1 MDISIRSEICRFIN
15 FAMQQNYVPVIYS
28 IIVSNNGD
36 EPVEDLTVK
45 ICSEPQFA
53 DVCQEHIS
61 LIEPH
66 RSIEIKPVAFK
77 AYTEFL
83 YTLTEKTLGRIT
95 VEVISGEE
103 TVAQCSSDIE
113 LLAYDEW
120 NGTKYMPEI
129 ISAFVIPNHPMIS
142 SVLSKAGEYLE
153 QWSGDP
159 SFTGYMTENPNH
171 VRNQAAAIYAALQDI
186 EIAYITPPASFE
198 ATGQRVRLAYD
209 VLQGKMGTCL
219 DLTLLFASCL
229 EAVSINP
236 IVILLDSHAFLGV
249 WLESQT
255 FSECALDDESAILK
269 RCADGIN
276 EICLIECTD
285 LAAGRSA
292 SFEQS
297 ERHAKNTL
305 NDMSRFDLAIDV
317 KRCRGGGIRPI
328 PIRVMNNGAYIIA
341 DYSAEDSKAN
351 KAASAPEALA
361 ADNRIATDDQG
372 VNSYLT
378 KQQLWERKLLDLSL
392 RNSLLSFRA
401 TKNSVQLMVS
411 DIVSL
416 EDRLASG
423 EAFTVMPQP
432 EDWAKTVKDSAIFDT
447 ENDKDLIT
455 TISESEFKNKRIR
468 TFVSEAELERACK
481 ALYRSAKL
489 SLEENGNNTLYLAL
503 GFLKWYETDKSEKAR
518 YAPLVLIPIDIV
530 RNVQD
535 KTYKIRLRDE
545 ETQMNI
551 TLLELLRQDH
561 GIVINGLDPIPSDE
575 HGADVQLVLNTVR
588 HAVMNKKRWDVENYA
603 FIGLFSFSRFI
614 MWNDIRNRSDDLSK
628 NKVVSSL
635 ISGKMEWQPI
645 DNDTAEECLD
655 DIIKPSD
662 LAVPSSADSS
672 QLLAIYQASKGQ
684 SFVLHGPP
692 GTGKSQ
698 TITNMIANALY
709 HDKTVLFVAEKMAA
723 LSVVQSRLEK
733 IGLGSFCLELH
744 SNKAQKR
751 AVLSQLEKTLEVGR
765 IRSPESYQETAEKL
779 YSLRCEL
786 NGVMQSIHKKRGNGI
801 SVYDAVT
808 MFETYSEYKGKIALP
823 EALVAEMSSDSFEKW
838 QSAVKR
844 LKSAAGEFGDIS
856 SYALNGYGRRDY
868 SISVRDEFASE
879 LARGETLVQEL
890 SRCYSQICDVL
901 SIKAS
906 PERIKCCDLYELC
919 NILTNCQTL
928 LKGILT
934 GSLDAQRL
942 DYINAL
948 ISSGKELSELE
959 TELSVIF
966 DNTVFGFDAE
976 NAKLEWKK
984 ASTSWFLAKSMGQS
998 KLLKGL
1004 KLHAKNADSVTKDNY
1019 AEFIDKLIRRAELQK
1034 MITSA
1039 DSNTVE
1045 AIKDVWLGES
1055 TNWSVAEKAIADN
1068 VRAEEILSKCSIS
1081 CESFIAVRSN
1091 MSSVN
1096 DYMAAFS
1103 GFVKFDDAFCDK
1115 FSVAYSNESWLDE
1128 CIRRYTQWQMYTD
1141 RIREWS
1147 QLLCELDSA
1156 DALGIPQVSEALKA
1170 GDVTAEDVYESFMCA
1185 LGYAV
1190 AVHEIKDDANLSSF
1204 SGRAF
1209 EDNIDRFAD
1218 ITEQF
1223 RMLTIN
1229 ELVAKL
1235 SAKIPATSGDM
1246 AGSSEIGVLLKAIKN
1261 GGRMMPIRKLFD
1273 SIPLLLHRICPC
1285 MLMSPISVAQYIDPK
1300 YPKFDLVIF
1309 DEASQLPTS
1318 EAVGAIAR
1326 GENVIVVGDPKQ
1338 LPPTSFFAT
1347 NHVDE
1352 ENFEK
1357 EDLESVLD
1365 DCLAISMPQEHLLWH
1380 YRSRHESLIAYS
1392 NAKYY
1397 DNKLYTFPSPNDLE
1411 SKVTFV
1417 KVDGYYDKGSTKQN
1431 RAEAEAIVSEI
1442 ERRLDD
1448 PQLRLESIGI
1458 VTFSVA
1464 QQSLIDDLLSDK
1476 FRERPELEQ
1485 LAEEMYEPLFVKNL
1499 ENVQG
1504 DERDVI
1510 LFSVGYGPDKNGKVS
1525 MNFGP
1530 INRDGG
1536 WRRLNVAISR
1546 ARKCMTVF
1554 STITYDMIDMS
1565 RTSSEGVAGLKGFL
1579 EFAQKGS
1586 SVLAVR
1592 AASATR
1598 SGHNIERLIAEHIN
1612 DAGYSTRCNIGCSE
1626 YKVDIGVIDPDDPS
1640 RYILGIMCDGN
1651 SYAMAKTASDRNL
1664 SQPDVLKGL
1673 GWRLCHVWILDW
1685 FDDKQKVIN
1694 KILSAISEAIETRD
1708 SNTVIQDRSKVIS
1721 ELSFDKE
1728 STDNVLS
1735 GRIKKYEPYTVTPI
1749 GTSADF
1755 YLHENETKIRILMK
1769 NIIES
1774 QAPISRKTL
1783 FKTVLASFGITRST
1797 SKADA
1802 YLTDILGTI
1811 KCTVTK
1817 SNNSAFLWGANA
1829 TSENMD
1835 YFRVPDGEKRPMDDI
1850 CAEEIANAAL
1860 YVLER
1865 QFTLTRVDLT
1875 REVARCFGYTRTT
1888 AAMESSITE
1897 GILLC
1902 KSRGLI
1908 SISSETGKI
1917 SLC

>member
-36 EPVEDLTVK
+36 EPVEDLKVK
-45 ICSEPQFA
+45 IGSEPQFA
-53 DVCQEHIS
+53 DVYEEHIS

-66 RSIEIKPVAFK
+66 RSVEIKPAAFK

-83 YTLTEKTLGRIT
+83 YTLTEKTLGRIN
-95 VEVISGEE
+95 VEVISGDD

-142 SVLSKAGEYLE
+142 SVLSKAGEYLK

-171 VRNQAAAIYAALQDI
+171 VRNQAAAIYAALQDTQ
-186 EIAYITPPASFE
+186 IAYITPPASFE

-249 WLESQT
+249 WLEPQT
-255 FSECALDDESAILK
+255 FSECALDDASAILK

-285 LAAGRSA
+285 LTAGRSA
-292 SFEQS
+292 SFEQA
-297 ERHAKNTL
+297 EKHAKSKL
-305 NDMSRFDLAIDV
+305 SDISHFDLAIDV

-328 PIRVMNNGAYIIA
+328 PIRIMNNGTYVIV
-341 DYSAEDSKAN
+341 DYSAENDNASR
-351 KAASAPEALA
+351 AATAPQALA
-361 ADNRIATDDQG
+361 ADSRITADGQANNTD
-372 VNSYLT
+372 LT

-423 EAFTVMPQP
+423 DAFTVMPQP
-432 EDWAKTVKDSAIFDT
+432 EDWAKTVKDSSIFDI

-561 GIVINGLDPIPSDE
+561 GIVINGLDPIPTDE

-614 MWNDIRNRSDDLSK
+614 MWNDIRNRSEDLSQ

-645 DNDTAEECLD
+645 DTEVYEESLD
-655 DIIKPSD
+655 DLIMPSD
-662 LAVPSSADSS
+662 LAIPSSADSS
-672 QLLAIYQASKGQ
+672 QLFAIYQASKGQ

-751 AVLSQLEKTLEVGR
+751 AVLSQLEKTLEIGR
-765 IRSPESYQETAEKL
+765 IKSPESYQETAEKL
-779 YSLRCEL
+779 YALRCEL
-786 NGVMQSIHKKRGNGI
+786 NGVMQSIHKKRESGI

-808 MFETYSEYKGKIALP
+808 MFETYSEHKGKITLP
-823 EALVAEMSSDSFEKW
+823 ETLVEGMSAASFEEW
-838 QSAVKR
+838 QNAVKR
-844 LKSAAGEFGDIS
+844 LKSAAEEFGDIS
-856 SYALNGYGRRDY
+856 CYALNGYGRRDY
-868 SISVRDEFASE
+868 SISVRDEFAAD
-879 LARGETLVQEL
+879 LARGETLLNEFSV
-890 SRCYSQICDVL
+890 CYSQLCAEL
-901 SIKAS
+901 SIEAS
-906 PERIKCCDLYELC
+906 PERTKCSDLYELC
-919 NILTNCQTL
+919 NILVNCQTVL
-928 LKGILT
+928 NGILG
-934 GSLDAQRL
+934 GSVDTQRI
-942 DYINAL
+942 DRINVL
-948 ISSGKELSELE
+948 ISSGKEFSDLTSELSE
-959 TELSVIF
+959 IF
-966 DNTVFGFDAE
+966 DNTVFGIDAE

-984 ASTSWFLAKSMGQS
+984 ASASWFLAKNMGQS
-998 KLLKGL
+998 KLLKAL
-1004 KLHAKNADSVTKDNY
+1004 KLHAKNAETISKDNY
-1019 AEFIDKLIRRAELQK
+1019 TELVDKLVRRSELK
-1034 MITSA
+1034 KTIEAA
-1039 DSNTVE
+1039 DQNTIE
-1045 AIKDVWLGES
+1045 AIKDIWFGES
-1055 TNWSVAEKAIADN
+1055 TNWQGAEKAIEEN
-1068 VRAEEILSKCSIS
+1068 VRAGEILSKYSIS
-1081 CESFIAVRSN
+1081 CESVISLRNNAQSAA
-1091 MSSVN
+1091 
-1096 DYMAAFS
+1096 DYREAFS
-1103 GFVKFDDAFCDK
+1103 RFIGFDDAFCNK
-1115 FSVAYSNESWLDE
+1115 FSVVCDDKCWLDK
-1128 CIRRYTQWQMYTD
+1128 CSRYYAEWQMYTD
-1141 RIREWS
+1141 KIREWS

-1156 DALGIPQVSEALKA
+1156 DALGIPQVGYALRA
-1170 GDVTAEDVYESFMCA
+1170 GTVTADDVYESFMCA

-1190 AVHEIKDDANLSSF
+1190 AIRGIKTDKNLYAF

-1209 EDNIDRFAD
+1209 EDSIASFAD

-1223 RMLTIN
+1223 RVLTVN

-1235 SAKIPATSGDM
+1235 SAKIPSTSGDM
-1246 AGSSEIGVLLKAIKN
+1246 ANSSEIGVLLKAIKN

-1285 MLMSPISVAQYIDPK
+1285 MLMSPISVAQYIDPG

-1326 GENVIVVGDPKQ
+1326 GENVVVVGDPKQ

-1347 NHVDE
+1347 NHIDE

-1392 NAKYY
+1392 NSKYY

-1417 KVDGYYDKGSTKQN
+1417 KVEGYYDKGSTKQN

-1448 PQLRLESIGI
+1448 PQLRQESMGI

-1510 LFSVGYGPDKNGKVS
+1510 LFSIGYGPDKNGKVS

-1592 AASATR
+1592 AASAAR

-1612 DAGYSTRCNIGCSE
+1612 RAGYSTRCNIGCSE
-1626 YKVDIGVIDPDDPS
+1626 YKVDIGVIDPDDHT
-1640 RYILGIMCDGN
+1640 RYILGIMCDGD
-1651 SYAMAKTASDRNL
+1651 SYAMAKTASDRNI

-1673 GWRLCHVWILDW
+1673 GWRLCRVWVLDW
-1685 FDDKQKVIN
+1685 FDDKQKVIS
-1694 KILSAISEAIETRD
+1694 KILSAISEAIENRNSD
-1708 SNTVIQDRSKVIS
+1708 TVIQDRPKVIS
-1721 ELSFDKE
+1721 ALSFDKE
-1728 STDNVLS
+1728 SGDDLS
-1735 GRIKKYEPYTVTPI
+1735 SARIRKHEPYTATPI

-1769 NIIES
+1769 NIVDS
-1774 QAPISRKTL
+1774 QSPISRKTL
-1783 FKTVLASFGITRST
+1783 FKTVLASFGINRST

-1811 KCTVTK
+1811 TCTVTR
-1817 SNNSAFLWGANA
+1817 SNSSAFLWGSNV
-1829 TSENMD
+1829 TPESMD
-1835 YFRVPDGEKRPMDDI
+1835 YFRVPDGEKRSMDDI

-1875 REVARCFGYTRTT
+1875 REVAKCFGYTRTT
-1888 AAMESSITE
+1888 ASMESSITE